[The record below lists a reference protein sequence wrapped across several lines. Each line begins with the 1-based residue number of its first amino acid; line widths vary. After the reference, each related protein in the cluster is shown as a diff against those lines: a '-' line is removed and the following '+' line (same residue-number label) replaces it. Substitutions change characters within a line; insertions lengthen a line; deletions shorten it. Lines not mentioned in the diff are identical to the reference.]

1 MGFLGR
7 AAAGDDE
14 VDTQLLC
21 RPLVIRALVMAANED
36 VDVLSEGSGRRTALA
51 PCPHRPPCTACP
63 RYGDPGLAP
72 AATAALAELA
82 RAHGLAATPLVSGP
96 VAAFRSRARLAIR
109 GRIDSPKIG
118 LFEEG
123 THRVV
128 NVPQCRVHHPLIN
141 RVARTVR
148 GALIDARVPLYSEA
162 AHRGLARY
170 LQVVVERRSQSAQL
184 VLVANSA
191 TVEPLVRVLTLIGE
205 RLGKEMHSL
214 WFNSQCERG
223 NAILG
228 PTFEH
233 IAGAESVVER
243 FSGAEVHY
251 PPGAFGQS
259 NLEVAE
265 QIIAE
270 LRRQV
275 PSGARVTE
283 LYAGVGA
290 IGLSL
295 LEQVRE
301 LQLNEVNPQ
310 SLQGL
315 EMGLAGLDARTRARV
330 SVLAGPAS
338 TAIDAVTE
346 TDVVI
351 VDPPRKGLD
360 EPLTQHLAARP
371 PQRLLYVSCDLGSLS
386 RDIARLLT
394 PGRLRLAALTAFNLM
409 PYTHHVETLARFERS

>member
-1 MGFLGR
+1 MLH
-7 AAAGDDE
+7 
-14 VDTQLLC
+14 
-21 RPLVIRALVMAANED
+21 PVIRGPVIAVGER
-36 VDVLSEGSGRRTALA
+36 VDLLRRGPGRRAVLA

-63 RYGDPGLAP
+63 RYGDTGIAP
-72 AATAALAELA
+72 AAAAALSELA
-82 RAHGLAATPLVSGP
+82 RAHGLAETPLVSGP

-109 GRIDSPKIG
+109 GRIGSPKIG

-128 NVPQCRVHHPLIN
+128 HVPECRVHHPLIN
-141 RVARTVR
+141 RVAQTVR

-170 LQVVVERRSQSAQL
+170 LQVVVERRSQTAQ
-184 VLVANSA
+184 VVIVANNTSA
-191 TVEPLVRVLTLIGE
+191 EPLAQALTLIRV
-205 RLGKEMHSL
+205 RLGNELHSL

-228 PTFEH
+228 PTFER
-233 IAGAESVVER
+233 IVGAESVVEC
-243 FSGAEVHY
+243 FGGANVHY

-259 NLEVAE
+259 NLEIAE
-265 QIIAE
+265 HIIAE

-275 PSGARVTE
+275 PTGARVAE
-283 LYAGVGA
+283 FYAGVGA

-295 LEQVRE
+295 LEHAQE
-301 LQLNEVNPQ
+301 LRLNEVSPQ

-338 TAIDAVTE
+338 SAIDAVE
-346 TDVVI
+346 GADVII

-360 EPLTQHLAARP
+360 EPLAQRLAAQP
-371 PQRLLYVSCDLGSLS
+371 PQRLLYVSCDLGSLL
-386 RDIARLLT
+386 RDVARLLA
-394 PGRLRLAALTAFNLM
+394 PGGVRLAALTAFNLM
-409 PYTHHVETLARFERS
+409 PYTDHVEVLARFERS